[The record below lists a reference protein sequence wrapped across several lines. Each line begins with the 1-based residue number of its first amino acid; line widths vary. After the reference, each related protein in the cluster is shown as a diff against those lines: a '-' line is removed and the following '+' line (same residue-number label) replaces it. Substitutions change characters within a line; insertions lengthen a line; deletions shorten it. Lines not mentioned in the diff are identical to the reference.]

1 MLLIFENNRHLL
13 NDFDYRENTL
23 YFKLKSYSE
32 RGLPMNVETEKIN
45 SKKYIQR
52 YEYFANIEKIQTEQ
66 ITKKVQEEKKTKK
79 NNKERNKITNN
90 IFDIYIKK
98 NKRKKK

>member
-1 MLLIFENNRHLL
+1 M

-52 YEYFANIEKIQTEQ
+52 Y
-66 ITKKVQEEKKTKK
+66 
-79 NNKERNKITNN
+79 
-90 IFDIYIKK
+90 
-98 NKRKKK
+98 